1 MGVLNLKNMTD
12 PREFSCMDDAPENNG
27 WGWYRWP
34 DEDSYIDFEEIIDD
48 ENTNDNSN
56 ENDGENN

>member
-1 MGVLNLKNMTD
+1 MTD

-34 DEDSYIDFEEIIDD
+34 DAEEIDFEEIIDD
-48 ENTNDNSN
+48 ENTTD
-56 ENDGENN
+56 EVRED

>member
-1 MGVLNLKNMTD
+1 MQNNE
-12 PREFSCMDDAPENNG
+12 PRTFSCMDDAPENNG

-48 ENTNDNSN
+48 ENTTDEVGDN
-56 ENDGENN
+56 